1 MGGIFLKNKFGLYF
15 FSVLPLVEQKLIHM
29 ANNTL
34 SPVKF
39 NGELLSKLVL
49 EKRKKEG
56 NGQLL
61 SLEKTSKIVSCARLT
76 IDRASKGNEV
86 DSVTLYLLCKWL
98 NKPMDIFFTK
108 VKKVKQ

>member
-1 MGGIFLKNKFGLYF
+1 
-15 FSVLPLVEQKLIHM
+15 VERKQNEM

-34 SPVKF
+34 SPVRF

-49 EKRKKEG
+49 QKRKKEG

-98 NKPMDIFFTK
+98 DKPMDMFF
-108 VKKVKQ
+108 KKVKNNEQH